1 MCELR
6 TYLASY
12 KRLYKCSSYASG
24 VPEGISVTILP
35 RIVLHAY
42 MIKLKALLVVRR
54 IVSWQILC
62 MDKCVCVVHLFYT
75 RLHKWFNAI
84 SVFCTHV
91 SHGCAV

>member
-12 KRLYKCSSYASG
+12 KRLYTNAVAMPRVSQKVA
-24 VPEGISVTILP
+24 ISVTIPP
-35 RIVLHAY
+35 RIVLHVQ

-54 IVSWQILC
+54 IVSLQILC

-75 RLHKWFNAI
+75 RVHEWFNAMRL
-84 SVFCTHV
+84 FAFAHV
-91 SHGCAV
+91 CAV